1 MKTIRLRHGRRTI
14 VGFTNGFITYG
25 RNVYSKYRLEVKLD
39 WGLYGEGKFK
49 LYQGEK
55 KPALKNIWVL
65 TFLLAPITPLFIVL
79 LPLLLL
85 LAIYIE
91 GAINFVKETA
101 WQQSVREFNWI
112 NIVLVLVLAV
122 WLILK

>member
-1 MKTIRLRHGRRTI
+1 MRTIRLKHGQRKL
-14 VGFTNGFITYG
+14 VGFTNGFVTYG
-25 RNVYSKYRLEVKLD
+25 KNWYGKYRLEVKFD
-39 WGLYGEGKFK
+39 WGLYGEGSFK

-55 KPALKNIWVL
+55 KPDLKNIWVL
-65 TFLLAPITPLFIVL
+65 TLLLAPFTPLFMVL
-79 LPLLLL
+79 HPLLLL

-91 GAINFVKETA
+91 GAINFVRDRA

-112 NIVLVLVLAV
+112 NIVLVFVLAV